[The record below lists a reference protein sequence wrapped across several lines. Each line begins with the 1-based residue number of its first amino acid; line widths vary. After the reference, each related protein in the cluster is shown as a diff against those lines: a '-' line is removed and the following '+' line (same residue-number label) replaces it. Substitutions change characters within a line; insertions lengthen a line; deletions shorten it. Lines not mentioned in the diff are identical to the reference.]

1 MKTLILIDG
10 HALAY
15 RQYFALERT
24 SMSTT
29 DGQPTWAIYG
39 FFKTIFDL
47 LKNKKYKPDAIA
59 VTFDLH
65 RENFRTEIYQ
75 EYKAQRES
83 MPDNMRSQMSL
94 IQDGLKAFNIPVYTK
109 ENFEADDVIGTIS
122 KKASELGC
130 KTYILTGDQDS
141 FQLVDKEGS
150 IGILIPYKGEITE
163 YDWDK
168 VYEKFGVYPN
178 QIIDYKAL
186 CGDNSDNIPGV
197 KGVGVKSTQK
207 LLAEYQNLEN
217 LYKNIDSMPKSALKN
232 NLIDGK
238 DTAFLCQKLATIVR
252 DVDIDFDFD
261 KACIEAPNTQQV
273 IEFFQTLQFH
283 SFIRNI
289 KSIFSLFESN
299 CEIKPVMNTT
309 MQLGL
314 FASMEEPKEDS
325 QSYTNEKIQTF
336 DGLIKLLQ
344 NTDKMSFITEV
355 MENDRDIISSI
366 TFGLKE
372 NNTLKTHTLNAD
384 VDLKQNLEL
393 LKPVLENENI
403 KKVLHNSKFEYTIL
417 KKYGINLSGIEFDT
431 MLASY
436 VKDPSR
442 KHDISVQ
449 ALENLN
455 FFMSEENND
464 DEKIYAIFKMA
475 DYWKTH
481 LDEKELNLLYNVE
494 IPLSTILANMEMQ
507 GVAIDTDYLK
517 SLSNEFE
524 THLKSLENTIYNES
538 GESFNIN
545 SPKQVSDI
553 LYNKLEI
560 TPVRTGKN
568 KFSTSA
574 DVLQELSFDY
584 EICKNILEY
593 RKYAKLKSTYTDAL
607 PNLISPIDGKIH
619 TSFNQTVTTTGRLSS
634 SDPNL
639 QNIPTRTEE
648 SSKIRKAFVPEDKEN
663 QVLLSAD
670 YSQIELRLLA
680 HCSGEEKLIKAF
692 NNDEDIHTQTASKI
706 FEVAESDVTKEMRR
720 KAKAVNFGIIYGQS
734 GFGLA
739 KTLDIDVKTASLF
752 IKKYFE
758 TYPKVKEYMEK
769 TKAFAHEHGYVETIF
784 GRKRYLATDL
794 NSSNKMIKE
803 AAERAA
809 INQPLQGTA
818 ADLIKMAMNTLYG
831 RLTKLNLKSKI
842 ILQVHDELIIE
853 TFNDEL
859 DIVKTIVK
867 DSMELNQ
874 PLSVPLV
881 VDIAFGKN
889 WVEL

>member
-65 RENFRTEIYQ
+65 RENFRTEIYK

-94 IQDGLKAFNIPVYTK
+94 IQDGLKAFNIPIYTK

-141 FQLVDKEGS
+141 FQLVDKKGNVK
-150 IGILIPYKGEITE
+150 ILIPYKGEITE

-168 VYEKFGVYPN
+168 VFEKFGVYPN
-178 QIIDYKAL
+178 QIVDYKAL

-197 KGVGVKSTQK
+197 KGVGIKSTQK
-207 LLAEYQNLEN
+207 LLAEYKSLEN
-217 LYKNIDSMPKSALKN
+217 LYENIDTMPKSALKN

-252 DVDIDFDFD
+252 DVDIDFNFE
-261 KACIEAPNTQQV
+261 KACIEAPNTQDV
-273 IEFFQTLQFH
+273 MEFFQKLQFH
-283 SFIRNI
+283 GFIKNI
-289 KSIFSLFESN
+289 KSIFSMFESN
-299 CEIKPVMNTT
+299 CEPLQILINDN

-314 FASMEEPKEDS
+314 FSPVDEIDK
-325 QSYTNEKIQTF
+325 
-336 DGLIKLLQ
+336 
-344 NTDKMSFITEV
+344 NTDVLEKFNDINIFIDILKTKTEFALTTCV
-355 MENDRDIISSI
+355 LENSEDIISSI
-366 TFGLKE
+366 TFGIEDNE
-372 NNTLKTHTLNAD
+372 NIKIFTLNAD
-384 VDLKQNLEL
+384 ENLKKNIEL
-393 LKPVLENENI
+393 LKPFLEDKNI
-403 KKVLHNSKFEYTIL
+403 KKIVHNAKLEYTIL
-417 KKYGINLSGIEFDT
+417 KKYGIELSGIKFDT

-436 VKDPSR
+436 IKDPARTHSL
-442 KHDISVQ
+442 SVQ
-449 ALENLN
+449 ALENLG
-455 FFMSEENND
+455 FLISEEYNP
-464 DEKIYAIFKMA
+464 DENISAIFKMEEF
-475 DYWKTH
+475 WKSN

-494 IPLSTILANMEMQ
+494 IPLSKLLADMEMQ
-507 GVAIDTDYLK
+507 GVVIDKEYLK
-517 SLSNEFE
+517 KLSNEFKK
-524 THLKSLENTIYNES
+524 HLNFLENKIYHES
-538 GESFNIN
+538 GERFNIN

-553 LYNKLEI
+553 LYNKLNIE
-560 TPVRTGKN
+560 PVRKGKN
-568 KFSTSA
+568 KFSTNA
-574 DVLQELSFDY
+574 EVLQELAFEHD
-584 EICKNILEY
+584 ICKDILEY

-607 PNLISPIDGKIH
+607 PQLISPIDGKIH
-619 TSFNQTVTTTGRLSS
+619 TNFNQTITTTGRLSS

-639 QNIPTRTEE
+639 QNIPTRTKE
-648 SSKIRKAFVPEDKEN
+648 SSKIRKAFIPEDREN

-706 FEVAESDVTKEMRR
+706 FDVAESDVTKEMRR

-739 KTLDIDVKTASLF
+739 KTLDIDVKTASVF

-769 TKAFAHEHGYVETIF
+769 TKSFAHEHGYVETIF
-784 GRKRYLATDL
+784 GRKRYLGTDL
-794 NSSNKMIKE
+794 NSSNKMIVE

-831 RLTKLNLKSKI
+831 RLTDLKLKSKI

-853 TFNDEL
+853 TFKDEL

-867 DSMELNQ
+867 EAMELNQ
-874 PLSVPLV
+874 PLCVPLV
-881 VDIAFGKN
+881 IDIAFGKN

>member
-65 RENFRTEIYQ
+65 RENFRMEIF
-75 EYKAQRES
+75 EDYKANRES

-94 IQDGLKAFNIPVYTK
+94 IQDGLKAFNIPIYTK

-163 YDWDK
+163 YNWDK

-178 QIIDYKAL
+178 QIVDYKAL

-207 LLAEYQNLEN
+207 LLAEYKTLEN
-217 LYKNIDSMPKSALKN
+217 LYSNIESMPKSALKN
-232 NLIDGK
+232 NLIEGK
-238 DTAFLCQKLATIVR
+238 DTAFMCQKLATIVR
-252 DVDIDFDFD
+252 DVDVDFDFD

-299 CEIKPVMNTT
+299 CEIKPVINTT

-314 FASMEEPKEDS
+314 FGSVEEPTTEF
-325 QSYTNEKIQTF
+325 QSCINEKIQNL
-336 DGLIKLLQ
+336 DDLIKFSQ
-344 NTDKMSFITEV
+344 NADKMSFKTEV

-366 TFGLKE
+366 TFGLKK
-372 NNTLKTHTLNAD
+372 NNVLKTYKLNAD
-384 VDLKQNLEL
+384 ADLKQNLEL
-393 LKPVLENENI
+393 LKPVLENEKI

-417 KKYGINLSGIEFDT
+417 KKYGIMLSGIEFDT

-436 VKDPSR
+436 IKDPSR

-455 FFMSEENND
+455 ILMSDDTNAEE
-464 DEKIYAIFKMA
+464 IISLIFKMV
-475 DYWKTH
+475 DYWKSN
-481 LDEKELNLLYNVE
+481 LDEKELNLLNNVE
-494 IPLSTILANMEMQ
+494 IPLSTILAEMEMQ
-507 GVAIDTDYLK
+507 GVVIDTEYLK
-517 SLSNEFE
+517 ELSDEFE
-524 THLKSLENTIYNES
+524 SHLKSLENEIYNES
-538 GESFNIN
+538 GEIFNIN

-553 LYNKLEI
+553 LYNKLNIEPI
-560 TPVRTGKN
+560 RRGKN

-619 TSFNQTVTTTGRLSS
+619 TNFNQTITTTGRLSS

-648 SSKIRKAFVPEDKEN
+648 SSKIRKAFVPEDREN

-692 NNDEDIHTQTASKI
+692 NDDEDIHTQTASKI
-706 FEVAESDVTKEMRR
+706 FEVSESDVTKEMRR

-734 GFGLA
+734 AFGLA
-739 KTLDIDVKTASLF
+739 KTLDIDVKTASVF

-758 TYPKVKEYMEK
+758 TYPKVKEYMDN
-769 TKAFAHEHGYVETIF
+769 TKDFVHINGYVETIF
-784 GRKRYLATDL
+784 GRKRYFGADL
-794 NSSNKMIKE
+794 NSSNKMIRE

-809 INQPLQGTA
+809 INQPLQGSA
-818 ADLIKMAMNTLYG
+818 ADLIKIAMNTLYG
-831 RLTKLNLKSKI
+831 RLTDMNLKSKI
-842 ILQVHDELIIE
+842 ILQVHDELILE
-853 TFNDEL
+853 TFTDEL

-874 PLSVPLV
+874 PLNVPLV
-881 VDIAFGKN
+881 IDIAFGKN